1 MGHLGGLAQPLRL
14 ARRRR
19 VPDLGLQA
27 AFPFARARRDAAG
40 GAAARDL
47 VRGGRCG
54 RLGTEWL
61 LDAVP
66 RRARRA
72 RACRVRRPHSGGGAG
87 RAVPVARARAQAA
100 QLDSASVP
108 GAVARHTRVALR
120 PHGRVLAPGADA
132 RDGGRLRAAAQ
143 RLAAR
148 SADRAHRADV
158 GSLRRLPGAA
168 LRSGLA
174 RAARGVHD
182 AGRVRARG
190 RAPAQ
195 PAHGALRMS
204 LVLVG
209 TSHRLSPVEVRER
222 VAFDLAGAADLAQ
235 RMANGGEAVCLS
247 TCNRT
252 ELYLVDPDLDA
263 AEARAA
269 DALLGDEVELYRMT
283 DEEAAL
289 HLFRVA
295 AGLDSLVPGEGE
307 ILGQVRD
314 AYEAGAHGPVLD
326 RLFREARRVG
336 KKVRTETAINES
348 PASVSSAAGAL
359 AQQVFGDLTGCRVLL
374 LGAGEVSELAARAL
388 AARGATISAVTSRTQ
403 ANAEKLA
410 DAFGAD
416 AVPFDRLGAELERAD
431 VVVSSTSSPEPILS
445 PDQVPDRGG
454 RPLFVI
460 DLAVPRDVD
469 PGLAELEDCYLY
481 DIDDLQAVVRE
492 SLSGRRREAERAEA
506 IVEHA
511 AERFRDWQAS
521 LQVVP
526 AIATLRERAELIRSG
541 ELAKAE
547 SRREGLSESE
557 RRTVESLT
565 TQIVNKLLHLPI
577 VRLKQAAATEGP
589 GYVEVAKDLFGLPD
603 DEHADSRRKPR

>member
-1 MGHLGGLAQPLRL
+1 
-14 ARRRR
+14 
-19 VPDLGLQA
+19 
-27 AFPFARARRDAAG
+27 
-40 GAAARDL
+40 
-47 VRGGRCG
+47 
-54 RLGTEWL
+54 
-61 LDAVP
+61 
-66 RRARRA
+66 
-72 RACRVRRPHSGGGAG
+72 
-87 RAVPVARARAQAA
+87 
-100 QLDSASVP
+100 
-108 GAVARHTRVALR
+108 
-120 PHGRVLAPGADA
+120 
-132 RDGGRLRAAAQ
+132 
-143 RLAAR
+143 
-148 SADRAHRADV
+148 
-158 GSLRRLPGAA
+158 
-168 LRSGLA
+168 
-174 RAARGVHD
+174 
-182 AGRVRARG
+182 
-190 RAPAQ
+190 
-195 PAHGALRMS
+195 MS

-222 VAFDLAGAADLAQ
+222 VAFDLAGSAELA
-235 RMANGGEAVCLS
+235 RRVAGGGEAVCLS

-252 ELYLVDPDLDA
+252 ELYLVDPDREA
-263 AEARAA
+263 AEARAVA
-269 DALLGDEVELYRMT
+269 ALLGDEVELYRMT
-283 DEEAAL
+283 DEAAAL

-307 ILGQVRD
+307 ILGQVKD

-326 RLFREARRVG
+326 RLFREALRVG

-348 PASVSSAAGAL
+348 PASVSSAAAAL

-374 LGAGEVSELAARAL
+374 VGAGEVSELAARAL
-388 AARGATISAVTSRTQ
+388 AARGATIGAVTSRTQ

-410 DAFGAD
+410 DAFGSR
-416 AVPFDRLGAELERAD
+416 AVPFDRLGSELEHSD
-431 VVVSSTSSPEPILS
+431 VVVSSTGSAEPILS
-445 PDQVPDRGG
+445 RGQVPDRKG

-492 SLSGRRREAERAEA
+492 SLNGRRREAERAEA
-506 IVEHA
+506 IVEHE

-526 AIATLRERAELIRSG
+526 AIASLRQRAELIRSG

-547 SRREGLSESE
+547 SRLEGLSDSE

-577 VRLKQAAATEGP
+577 VRLKQAAAAEGS

-603 DEHADSRRKPR
+603 DENADSRRKPR